1 MRLVLLSLAL
11 LAALSLSGAEQSEG
25 RFEKFM
31 DRSRKIFEANH
42 MVVDLQLSSYDNKIP
57 PAECHYDR
65 YFRKVERIRLPDGAT
80 FARKEGGKWLESDD
94 WGESGKPVKSARA
107 NGLNVFAGY
116 AVIPL
121 KSKGESRDKSQGAT
135 VVRLIDQ
142 HTDEEGDEEL
152 AFEMGREHQTNVN
165 YPTYTFL
172 RNKNGGPDDAVLYKF
187 SGPIY
192 SQGGGKVQLDARY
205 GYMIAVKMNV
215 NVVTPPPASSP
226 QSSVA
231 PSVSASPSRR
241 QH

>member
-1 MRLVLLSLAL
+1 MKVVLPSLVLL
-11 LAALSLSGAEQSEG
+11 AAVSLSGAEQSDP
-25 RFEKFM
+25 RFEQFM
-31 DRSRKIFEANH
+31 ERSRKIFETNH
-42 MVVDLQLSSYDNKIP
+42 MVVDLRLSSYDNKIP

-65 YFRKVERIRLPDGAT
+65 YFRKVERIRLPDGDT

-94 WGESGKPVKSARA
+94 WGESGKPVNSSRS
-107 NGLNVFAGY
+107 NELNVLAGY

-121 KSKGESRDKSQGAT
+121 ESKGESRNKSQGAT

-152 AFEMGREHQTNVN
+152 AFETGRENQTNVN

-172 RNKNGGPDDAVLYKF
+172 RYKNASPDDVVLYKF

-192 SQGGGKVQLDARY
+192 SQGGSKVQLDARY
-205 GYMIAVKMNV
+205 GYLIAVKMNV
-215 NVVTPPPASSP
+215 NVVTPPANSSSK
-226 QSSVA
+226 SSVA
-231 PSVSASPSRR
+231 PSVSASPTAK

>member
-1 MRLVLLSLAL
+1 MRLVVLSLVL
-11 LAALSLSGAEQSEG
+11 VTALSLSGAEQSDP
-25 RFEKFM
+25 RFEKLM
-31 DRSRKIFEANH
+31 DRSRKIFATNH

-65 YFRKVERIRLPDGAT
+65 YFGKVERIQLPDGGT
-80 FARKEGGKWLESDD
+80 FARKEGAKWLETED
-94 WGESGKPVKSARA
+94 WGESGKPVNSSRS
-107 NGLNVFAGY
+107 NQLNVFAGY

-142 HTDEEGDEEL
+142 HTDKEGDEEL
-152 AFEMGREHQTNVN
+152 VFEMGREHQTNVN

-172 RNKNGGPDDAVLYKF
+172 RYKNANPDDAVLYKF

-192 SQGGGKVQLDARY
+192 SQGGTKVQLDARY
-205 GYMIAVKMNV
+205 GDLIAVKMNV
-215 NVVTPPPASSP
+215 NVVTPPPTSSP
-226 QSSVA
+226 QSSVT
-231 PSVSASPSRR
+231 PSVSASPSAR

>member
-1 MRLVLLSLAL
+1 MRLVLPSLVL
-11 LAALSLSGAEQSEG
+11 LAALSPSDAEQSDP
-25 RFEKFM
+25 RFEKLM
-31 DRSRKIFEANH
+31 ERSRKIFETNH

-65 YFRKVERIRLPDGAT
+65 YYRKVERIRLPDGGT

-94 WGESGKPVKSARA
+94 WGESGKPVNSSRS
-107 NGLNVFAGY
+107 NQLNVLAGY

-121 KSKGESRDKSQGAT
+121 KGKGESRDKSQGAT

-152 AFEMGREHQTNVN
+152 VFETGREHQTNVN

-172 RNKNGGPDDAVLYKF
+172 RYKSAGPDEAVLYKF

-192 SQGGGKVQLDARY
+192 SQGGTKVQLDARY
-205 GYMIAVKMNV
+205 GYLVAVKMNV
-215 NVVTPPPASSP
+215 NVVTPPPTSSP

-231 PSVSASPSRR
+231 PSVSASPSAR

>member
-1 MRLVLLSLAL
+1 M
-11 LAALSLSGAEQSEG
+11 
-25 RFEKFM
+25 
-31 DRSRKIFEANH
+31 
-42 MVVDLQLSSYDNKIP
+42 
-57 PAECHYDR
+57 
-65 YFRKVERIRLPDGAT
+65 
-80 FARKEGGKWLESDD
+80 
-94 WGESGKPVKSARA
+94 
-107 NGLNVFAGY
+107 FAGY

-152 AFEMGREHQTNVN
+152 VFEMGREHQTKCELSNVHL
-165 YPTYTFL
+165 PAKQK
-172 RNKNGGPDDAVLYKF
+172 RGPDDVVLYKF

-192 SQGGGKVQLDARY
+192 SQGGGRVQLDARY
-205 GYMIAVKMNV
+205 GYLIAVKMNV

-231 PSVSASPSRR
+231 PSVSASPSES

>member
-1 MRLVLLSLAL
+1 
-11 LAALSLSGAEQSEG
+11 
-25 RFEKFM
+25 M
-31 DRSRKIFEANH
+31 DRSRKIFETNH

-65 YFRKVERIRLPDGAT
+65 YPGKVERIRLPDGGT
-80 FARKEGGKWLESDD
+80 FARKEGGKWLESED
-94 WGESGKPVKSARA
+94 WGESGKPVKSARS
-107 NGLNVFAGY
+107 NQLNVFAGY

-142 HTDEEGDEEL
+142 HTEKEGDEEL
-152 AFEMGREHQTNVN
+152 VFETGREHQTNVN

-172 RNKNGGPDDAVLYKF
+172 RYKNADPDDAVLYKF
-187 SGPIY
+187 SGLIY
-192 SQGGGKVQLDARY
+192 SQSGTKVQLDARY
-205 GYMIAVKMNV
+205 GYLIAVKMDV
-215 NVVTPPPASSP
+215 NVVTPSPASSP

-231 PSVSASPSRR
+231 PSVSASPSAR

>member
-1 MRLVLLSLAL
+1 MRLALPSLVLL
-11 LAALSLSGAEQSEG
+11 AAFSLSGAEQSDP

-31 DRSRKIFEANH
+31 ERSRKIFETNH

-57 PAECHYDR
+57 PAEAHYDR
-65 YFRKVERIRLPDGAT
+65 YPGKVERIRLPDGST
-80 FARKEGGKWLESDD
+80 FAKKEGGKWLESDD
-94 WGESGKPVKSARA
+94 WGESGKPVKSSRS
-107 NGLNVFAGY
+107 NELNVLAGY

-121 KSKGESRDKSQGAT
+121 KSKGESRDKSQGAI

-142 HTDEEGDEEL
+142 HADEEGDEEL
-152 AFEMGREHQTNVN
+152 VFETGREHQANVN

-172 RNKNGGPDDAVLYKF
+172 RYKNAAPDDAVLYKF

-192 SQGGGKVQLDARY
+192 SQGGTKVQLDARY
-205 GYMIAVKMNV
+205 GYLIAVKMNV
-215 NVVTPPPASSP
+215 NVVTPPPASSR

-231 PSVSASPSRR
+231 PSVSISPGAE

>member
-1 MRLVLLSLAL
+1 ML
-11 LAALSLSGAEQSEG
+11 LAAVSVSGAEQSDP

-31 DRSRKIFEANH
+31 DRSRKIFETNH
-42 MVVDLQLSSYDNKIP
+42 MVVDLQLSSYDDKIP

-65 YFRKVERIRLPDGAT
+65 YFGKVERIRLPDGAT
-80 FARKEGGKWLESDD
+80 FARKEGGKWLQSDD

-107 NGLNVFAGY
+107 NELNVFAGY

-142 HTDEEGDEEL
+142 QTDKEGDEEL
-152 AFEMGREHQTNVN
+152 VFETGREHQTNVN

-172 RNKNGGPDDAVLYKF
+172 RYKNAEPDDAVLYKF

-215 NVVTPPPASSP
+215 NVVTPAPTSSP

-231 PSVSASPSRR
+231 PSVSAGPSASP
-241 QH
+241 H